1 MQQAEQHLPLE
12 PNSKYAIAIRY
23 GLMTGFV
30 SMFLTTISFLYIL
43 KWSYIA
49 FLVASFFMFMTPI
62 VLYGVAAT
70 RQKKVM
76 GGFMTIKDAFQ
87 VIFVVILISLAISTV
102 YGLIYNKYIDP
113 EFMTRMKE
121 AMVGFF
127 EQIKM
132 PQDKIDDVVKNMDEA
147 SSTANSASKIIY
159 SFAQAIIMQSI
170 FGFIVALIV
179 RKEKPN
185 NNQ

>member
-1 MQQAEQHLPLE
+1 MNQAEQQSSLV
-12 PNSKYAIAIRY
+12 PNSQHAIAIRY
-23 GLMTGFV
+23 GLMTGFI
-30 SMFLTTISFLYIL
+30 SMFLTTVSFLYIL
-43 KWSYIA
+43 KWNYIA
-49 FLVASFFMFMTPI
+49 FLVASFFMFITPI

-70 RQKKVM
+70 RQKKVL
-76 GGFMTIKDAFQ
+76 GGFISIKDAFQ
-87 VIFVVILISLAISTV
+87 VIFIVVLISLAISTV

-113 EFMTRMKE
+113 DFMIRMKE

-132 PQDKIDDVVKNMDEA
+132 PQDKIDEVVKNMDDA
-147 SSTANSASKIIY
+147 SATASSASKIIY
-159 SFAQAIIMQSI
+159 SFAQAIIVQSI

>member
-1 MQQAEQHLPLE
+1 MNEANQEITLE

-23 GLMTGFV
+23 GMMTGFI
-30 SMFLTTISFLYIL
+30 SMFLTTVSFLYIL
-43 KWSYIA
+43 KWNYIA
-49 FLVASFFMFMTPI
+49 FLVASFFMFITPF
-62 VLYGVAAT
+62 VFYGIAAT
-70 RQKKVM
+70 RQKKAL
-76 GGFMTIKDAFQ
+76 GGYISIKDAFQ
-87 VIFVVILISLAISTV
+87 VIFIVVLISLAISTV

-113 EFMTRMKE
+113 DFMVRMKE

-132 PQDKIDDVVKNMDEA
+132 PQDKIDEVVKNMDEA
-147 SSTANSASKIIY
+147 STTASSASKIIY
-159 SFAQAIIMQSI
+159 SFAQAIILQSI

-185 NNQ
+185 HNQ